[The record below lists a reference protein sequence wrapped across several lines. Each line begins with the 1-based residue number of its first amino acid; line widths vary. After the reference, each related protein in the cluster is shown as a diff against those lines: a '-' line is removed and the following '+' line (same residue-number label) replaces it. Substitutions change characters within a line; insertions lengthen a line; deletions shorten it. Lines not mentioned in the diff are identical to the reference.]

1 MKTPTNSLHHWVLPS
16 VSVERIGNNSHIVTF
31 NENQSLLSYNRLIG
45 IWNTSS
51 NVVILNSSIFRGAKL
66 WEYSTTTAK
75 HRNKWLGMDTRE
87 IKKRLKSGKIKE
99 EELGGD
105 EALVPS
111 FALQNGLVQYS
122 RTQH

>member
-1 MKTPTNSLHHWVLPS
+1 MRKNNMETLPS
-16 VSVERIGNNSHIVTF
+16 VSVERIGLNSHIVTF

-75 HRNKWLGMDTRE
+75 HRNQWLGMDTKE
-87 IKKRLKSGKIKE
+87 IKKRLKSGQIQE
-99 EELGGD
+99 VELGND

-111 FALQNGLVQYS
+111 FALQNGLVEFS